1 LIFYFIPETVTTEFF
16 APACLIDQ
24 IAEQRKSCH
33 GNFSALRSILPFYAD
48 EKHKTISPACE
59 APPRYGYWVQPFSN
73 GSTGYIQPIWVAV

>member
-16 APACLIDQ
+16 ATCLIDQ

-48 EKHKTISPACE
+48 EKHETISPACG
-59 APPRYGYWVQPFSN
+59 APPGHGYWVQPFGN
-73 GSTGYIQPIWVAV
+73 GSTGYIQPIRVVA